1 MIQEELTQNL
11 QGIEPARLAYM
22 DRQTELF
29 EAAKPVLL
37 EQYLNEYVAF
47 EDGQVI
53 DHDADR
59 RKLAE
64 RIYAKYGY
72 RDFLM
77 KQVTKQERVYHVGGF
92 RSMRN
97 ADT

>member
-1 MIQEELTQNL
+1 MIQEELTQDL
-11 QGIEPARLAYM
+11 PGIDQARLEYM

-29 EAAKPVLL
+29 EAAKPLLL
-37 EQYLNEYVAF
+37 EQYWNEYVAF
-47 EDGQVI
+47 EEGQVI
-53 DHDADR
+53 DHDVDR

-64 RIYAKYGY
+64 RIYATYGY

-77 KQVTKQERVYHVGGF
+77 KQVVKQERVYHIGGF
-92 RSMRN
+92 RSLRN